1 MRSSHANEGLAN
13 AFCYSHGIETLRE
26 SLAIAD
32 RVTTPSPQRLCDCD
46 IIINYSYVESLM
58 NL

>member
-1 MRSSHANEGLAN
+1 MLFG
-13 AFCYSHGIETLRE
+13 YSHGLEALRE

-32 RVTTPSPQRLCDCD
+32 WVTTPSPQRLCDCV

>member
-1 MRSSHANEGLAN
+1 MLFG
-13 AFCYSHGIETLRE
+13 YSHGIEALRE